1 MQEQEKKGRLR
12 GLQAHKANIV
22 AAKSVAR
29 LMRSSL
35 GPKGMDKM
43 MQSPDGDILIS
54 ESPTPAPGTERGAGE
69 LLIDGWQLYARRR
82 WLRATERGTWLRS
95 EPPTDAQEAEVV
107 NGRLGRR
114 QSAERG
120 ASAR

>member
-1 MQEQEKKGRLR
+1 MCQTRCDCELKRNVLQEQEKKGRLR

-54 ESPTPAPGTERGAGE
+54 ERPATVANMLEHPRYLWWTHPCMLARCNLKLCWCICAESAA
-69 LLIDGWQLYARRR
+69 YAV
-82 WLRATERGTWLRS
+82 AC
-95 EPPTDAQEAEVV
+95 
-107 NGRLGRR
+107 
-114 QSAERG
+114 
-120 ASAR
+120 